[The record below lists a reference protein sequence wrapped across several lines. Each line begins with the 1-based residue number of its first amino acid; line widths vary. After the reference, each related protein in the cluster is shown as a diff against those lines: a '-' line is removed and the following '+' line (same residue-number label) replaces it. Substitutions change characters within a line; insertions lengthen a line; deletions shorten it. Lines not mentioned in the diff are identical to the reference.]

1 VTDDPIKRARAHEA
15 AGRLDDA
22 LAAYREV
29 PAGAPAWSEARIRV
43 VGIALLRGHLDVA
56 EREARAFAS
65 ARPDS
70 PEPHATLGQ
79 VLRLSFRH
87 DDAIASFAKAA
98 SLAPGNAGYRMLLND
113 ARRGRYWSPDADHY
127 QALSI
132 HATSGQASPAAL
144 ARYFH
149 LAFVGLLNPDFQ
161 RWLTASEADNALPA
175 TLRSSLDARFGG
187 RFSQELDAVVAT
199 WSRLREP
206 GSPWEPARA
215 RVSFAG
221 SPARDGLLED
231 GDGTVGAA
239 IETIAGDEYALVPFG
254 EIASVDFLQAAGAYV
269 SARLT
274 PRSGKPRDVEVPALY
289 LFTEG
294 CRLPGLRE
302 GRGTVWRTLA
312 TGLSVGL
319 GLRMFRLG
327 DGLVGIDRVKRIEIL
342 G

>member
-1 VTDDPIKRARAHEA
+1 VADDPIKRARAHEG

-29 PAGAPAWSEARIRV
+29 PHGAAAWPEARIRV
-43 VGIALLRGHLDVA
+43 VGIALLRGHLDEA
-56 EREARAFAS
+56 EREARAFAT

-79 VLRLSFRH
+79 VLRLAFRH
-87 DDAIASFAKAA
+87 DDAIAAFATAA

-113 ARRGRYWSPDADHY
+113 ARRGRYWAPDADHY
-127 QALSI
+127 RALSV

-149 LAFVGLLNPDFQ
+149 LAFVGLLNPEFQ
-161 RWLTASEADNALPA
+161 RWLTASEGDNALPA
-175 TLRSSLDARFGG
+175 ALRSALDAGFDG
-187 RFSQELDAVVAT
+187 RFSRELDALVAT
-199 WSRLREP
+199 RSRLREP
-206 GSPWEPARA
+206 GSPWAPGRA
-215 RVSFAG
+215 RVTFAG
-221 SPARDGLLED
+221 SPAREGAFED

-239 IETIAGDEYALVPFG
+239 LETISGDEYALAPFG
-254 EIASVDFLQAAGAYV
+254 DLACVDFLQAAGGYIA
-269 SARLT
+269 SRLT
-274 PRSGKPRDVEVPALY
+274 PRAGKPRDVEVPALY

-302 GRGTVWRTLA
+302 GRGTVWRTLV

-327 DGLVGIDRVKRIEIL
+327 DGLVGIDRVKRIEFL
-342 G
+342 A